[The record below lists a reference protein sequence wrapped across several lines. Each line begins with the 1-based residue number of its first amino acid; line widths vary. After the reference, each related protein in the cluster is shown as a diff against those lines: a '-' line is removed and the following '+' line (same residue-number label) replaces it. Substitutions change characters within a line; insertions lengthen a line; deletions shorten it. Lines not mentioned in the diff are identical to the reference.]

1 MANKLTRFDPFN
13 ELSHFEPLRSIEDFF
28 RDFRLAPSRG
38 LDVQS
43 LIKMDVSE
51 TDQAYAIKA
60 EIPGVKKEDIKVDID
75 RNRVSISAESKKE
88 VEEKQGESLIR
99 SERYFGQQYRSFTLA
114 HEIDNERA
122 VAKYDDG
129 ILELALPKKA
139 GSTSKKLAVN

>member
-1 MANKLTRFDPFN
+1 MSNKLTRFDPLS
-13 ELSHFEPLRSIEDFF
+13 ELSNFEPLRTFEDFF
-28 RDFRLAPSRG
+28 RDFRLIPAQG
-38 LDVQS
+38 IDAQS

-75 RNRVSISAESKKE
+75 RNRVSISAENKKE
-88 VEEKQGESLIR
+88 IEERDGQSFIR

-122 VAKYDDG
+122 LAKYADG
-129 ILELALPKKA
+129 ILTLSLPKKA
-139 GSTSKKLAVN
+139 GNTSKKLSVN